1 MVVAFDNIDQ
11 RRQSSVR
18 KWYGSTMSIKTLIL
32 LVVTVL
38 DQVNGL
44 SSYQTLDLKPT
55 STLDSNQ
62 HSSRT
67 RYTNITQDLLDVTK
81 GTHFNFSHWICLD
94 RFLSGK
100 ENYEIESMFIR
111 LWEPEHK
118 QNECTCFLNGIC
130 AKPNGSNNY
139 QSLVNQYQLS
149 IWLRCY
155 GLEDSRFLNS
165 FIDKLNNNRLVQRA
179 RSIEQSLE
187 QCIPQI
193 TLKQPMILR
202 TDLIK
207 SRNLEP
213 TVAFQFIEQ
222 LKSRENIQ
230 LQSLSIEEWGI
241 RSISASVL
249 SNMKHLRMLSL
260 SYNNLSEFNST
271 KLFPGNNRM
280 NITKLDLNSNY
291 LERVDLSQLT
301 SLRSLNLSSNYLT
314 TLHKNQL
321 PNETI
326 TTFREMKNKKRPLLD
341 FNFSKNPWKCD
352 SELSWFIEFISSIVQ
367 NNPTPS
373 GNNSNI
379 VELFKTEE
387 PECTIPTK
395 ANMFPFSV
403 WKSVQEASICNV
415 CDCFL
420 EEKYAKIGYR
430 YVVVNCTGRGIDYLP
445 TNLPKNVKI
454 IDLSNNNIR
463 TFSTSNLPKLV
474 SWSHINKIIL
484 QNNSLEGLDGLNQ
497 IHSIVYLDISGNLLK
512 EVPYHILTHVMSNKI
527 DKIKIGDNPY
537 ICDCD
542 TVKMQKWLQHN
553 YRFILDHGDIR
564 CGYMREELA
573 KNESNYGE
581 LNNEDNPFYNREIL
595 KLKPLELCPSTAEI
609 DFFDLINC
617 LLAFAIIFLLTKVTY
632 DYFWQKRTGKLPR
645 FFKINV

>member
-139 QSLVNQYQLS
+139 QSLVNQ
-149 IWLRCY
+149 
-155 GLEDSRFLNS
+155 
-165 FIDKLNNNRLVQRA
+165 LVQRA

-301 SLRSLNLSSNYLT
+301 SL
-314 TLHKNQL
+314 
-321 PNETI
+321 
-326 TTFREMKNKKRPLLD
+326 
-341 FNFSKNPWKCD
+341 
-352 SELSWFIEFISSIVQ
+352 
-367 NNPTPS
+367 S